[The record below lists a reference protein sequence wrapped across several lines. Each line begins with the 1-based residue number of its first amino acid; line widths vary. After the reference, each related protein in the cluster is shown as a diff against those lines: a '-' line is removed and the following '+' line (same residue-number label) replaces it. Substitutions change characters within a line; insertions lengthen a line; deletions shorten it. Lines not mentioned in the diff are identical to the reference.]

1 MYTCSSVQ
9 SLCLPMISVCIVY
22 TCMLLVLQSTPMS
35 VHTGGEGGGKAEV
48 PSIWHIRLDA
58 FSRVGNV
65 AIRINA
71 PPCAPSPHLNPPLN
85 VVGIQRLPSSWSSS
99 KDGCTSIRMHPHCSV
114 CTQSCNRFPN
124 LALLLLRMQA
134 GLYTGIV

>member
-1 MYTCSSVQ
+1 
-9 SLCLPMISVCIVY
+9 MISVCIAY

-35 VHTGGEGGGKAEV
+35 VQV
-48 PSIWHIRLDA
+48 SQPSIWHIGLDA

-71 PPCAPSPHLNPPLN
+71 PPPCAPSPHLNPPLN
-85 VVGIQRLPSSWSSS
+85 VVGIQRRPSSWSSS

-114 CTQSCNRFPN
+114 CTQSCDRFPN

-134 GLYTGIV
+134 GLYTAIVCGICL